1 MNRAMQNYSWSRRA
15 QSITPLQEHA
25 MANWLF
31 KSDPDTYGLAELEK
45 EKRTVWDGVGNPV
58 ALKNLRGCKKGDRV
72 FIYHTGG
79 EKTIVGIAEVVKD
92 GPDPEIKF
100 VKKLS
105 RGVTLAEIKAK
116 KEFADFALARLPRL
130 SVMPVTDAQW
140 NAIIKMI

>member
-1 MNRAMQNYSWSRRA
+1 
-15 QSITPLQEHA
+15 

-58 ALKNLRGCKKGDRV
+58 ALKNLRACKKGDQV
-72 FIYHTGG
+72 LIYHTGD
-79 EKTIVGIAEVVKD
+79 EKAIVGLAEVVKD

-105 RGVTLAEIKAK
+105 RPVTLHEIKAK
-116 KEFADFALARLPRL
+116 KEFADWALVRLPRL
-130 SVMPVTDAQW
+130 SVMPVTAAQW
-140 NAIIKMI
+140 SAILKMI